1 MGNDHEYALV
11 GGVNRATSGRWV
23 AIMAA
28 GVSAL
33 LVFVLLSLIDVAE
46 KFGVQ
51 ANIPPSIFSL
61 VGAGAVYGLLY
72 LIFSRFVWKWGPISR
87 FMRVP
92 NLEGEWLCVG
102 QSSFAGASGTWEA
115 VVEIAQNW
123 DKLCIVMRTTKS
135 RSESVSAALIS
146 EGVGTFR
153 LLYHYKNDPREFEDG
168 LGPHHGF
175 VDLIITKDQTEA
187 DGVYFTGRG
196 RTTHG
201 TMHWVRN

>member
-11 GGVNRATSGRWV
+11 GGINRATIGRWV
-23 AIMAA
+23 AVMAA
-28 GVSAL
+28 SVSAL
-33 LVFVLLSLIDVAE
+33 LVFILLSLVDVAE
-46 KFGVQ
+46 KFGLD
-51 ANIPPSIFSL
+51 ANIPPSLFSL

-72 LIFSRFVWKWGPISR
+72 LIFSRFVWKWGPIAR
-87 FMRVP
+87 LMKVP
-92 NLEGEWLCVG
+92 NLEGGWTCIG
-102 QSSFAGASGTWEA
+102 QSSFEGAEGDWEA
-115 VVEIAQNW
+115 VVEISQNW

-146 EGVGTFR
+146 EGVGTYR

-168 LGPHHGF
+168 LSPHHGF
-175 VDLIITKDQTEA
+175 VDLIVGKDQTEA